1 MHICDHETFDWMP
14 DAPSGYEAGSLR
26 RAWKDLKWLKTA
38 AFAAEQFSTCAKRQY
53 LAIILDADGFI
64 LGMGYNGS
72 PPGMA
77 HCSDG
82 ACPRLAENSASGSS
96 YGNCIAVH
104 AEANAL
110 LHTDWH
116 QRKGGTIVVNGPP
129 CWDCAKLISNSGL
142 VRVVYKSDDNYAD
155 WPKAQQILGNSGV
168 STIGY
173 HPTLLR

>member
-1 MHICDHETFDWMP
+1 MEHHPGAIHEIVI
-14 DAPSGYEAGSLR
+14 A
-26 RAWKDLKWLKTA
+26 KDRQKQKDIKWLRTA

-53 LAIILDADGFI
+53 LSIVLDSDGFI

-72 PPGMA
+72 PPGMG

-82 ACPRLAENSASGSS
+82 ACPRLAEGSAPGSN

-110 LHTDWH
+110 LHTDWTA
-116 QRKGGTIVVNGPP
+116 RKGGTIVVNGPL

-142 VRVVYKSDDNYAD
+142 SRVVYKTDDTYLD
-155 WPKAQQILGNSGV
+155 WRKV
-168 STIGY
+168 SAFMQEAGLNVIGY
-173 HPTLLR
+173 HPDLLR